1 MLTATD
7 LTGEETHEKKNP
19 RFLLLVLA
27 LFIMAGI
34 GYAAFWW
41 IAKQET
47 IAPVVEEKETVDA
60 SAHAWYE
67 EQQKLMEA
75 KLNLQPDSAVSSVPI
90 DSVALDAT
98 APDSAAIMPNI
109 PAPESTST
117 MVENSTVAKREK
129 PTPIKIGAPKEA
141 AEIKSPPFTKVK
153 AESPKPGLVNKVKT
167 IAPLQEEDER
177 VYVAP
182 AYKPVRS
189 KKVVDDNIKP
199 SDPTQYFQQ
208 DNRKPQYNGS
218 VPPTNNKRPIESE
231 PVYEPVN
238 RPQKETEKMPPSF
251 NNSMITRAELEE
263 FMQQF
268 PYKKTTVQFVCYTKP
283 NEDMEAVKGQILQF
297 LRQNG
302 YTDMETN
309 WNIWSDHTPVK
320 EVHYGKSGATGAVFY
335 IPSFR

>member
-19 RFLLLVLA
+19 RFLLLLLA

-41 IAKQET
+41 IAKQDT
-47 IAPVVEEKETVDA
+47 ITPIVEEKETVDA
-60 SAHAWYE
+60 SAQAWYE

-75 KLNLQPDSAVSSVPI
+75 KLNLQPDSPVSSVPI
-90 DSVALDAT
+90 DSAALDAT
-98 APDSAAIMPNI
+98 APDSAAIMINI
-109 PAPESTST
+109 PPPESTPKI
-117 MVENSTVAKREK
+117 VENTAVVKTEK
-129 PTPIKIGAPKEA
+129 QSALKTELPA
-141 AEIKSPPFTKVK
+141 V
-153 AESPKPGLVNKVKT
+153 SPKIVAAINSTPTVVK
-167 IAPLQEEDER
+167 PLE
-177 VYVAP
+177 P
-182 AYKPVRS
+182 KPVRS

-208 DNRKPQYNGS
+208 DNQKPQYNGS

-231 PVYEPVN
+231 PIYAPVN
-238 RPQKETEKMPPSF
+238 RPQKEAEKMPPSF
-251 NNSMITRAELEE
+251 NNAMITRAELEE

-268 PYKKTTVQFVCYTKP
+268 PYKKTTIQFVCYTKP
-283 NEDMEAVKGQILQF
+283 NEEMEAVKAQILQF

-320 EVHYGKSGATGAVFY
+320 EVHYGKSGATGANFY
-335 IPSFR
+335 IPSFK

>member
-19 RFLLLVLA
+19 RFLLLLLA

-47 IAPVVEEKETVDA
+47 ITPIVEEKETVDA
-60 SAHAWYE
+60 SAQAWYE

-75 KLNLQPDSAVSSVPI
+75 KLNLQPDSAAV
-90 DSVALDAT
+90 
-98 APDSAAIMPNI
+98 DSATIMRNI
-109 PAPESTST
+109 PPPESTSAK
-117 MVENSTVAKREK
+117 VESPTIEKREM
-129 PTPIKIGAPKEA
+129 PTPIKIVAPIEVT
-141 AEIKSPPFTKVK
+141 EIKSP
-153 AESPKPGLVNKVKT
+153 
-167 IAPLQEEDER
+167 
-177 VYVAP
+177 P

-189 KKVVDDNIKP
+189 KKVVDDNIKQ

-231 PVYEPVN
+231 PFYTPVN
-238 RPQKETEKMPPSF
+238 RPQKEVEKMPPSF
-251 NNSMITRAELEE
+251 TNAMITRAELEE

-268 PYKKTTVQFVCYTKP
+268 PYKKTTIQFVCYTKP
-283 NEDMEAVKGQILQF
+283 NEEMEAVKAQILQF

-320 EVHYGKSGATGAVFY
+320 EVHYGKSGATGANFY

>member
-19 RFLLLVLA
+19 RFLLLLLA

-41 IAKQET
+41 IAKQDT
-47 IAPVVEEKETVDA
+47 ITPIVEEKETVDA
-60 SAHAWYE
+60 SAQAWYE

-90 DSVALDAT
+90 DSAALDAT
-98 APDSAAIMPNI
+98 APDSAAIMINI
-109 PAPESTST
+109 PPPESTPKI
-117 MVENSTVAKREK
+117 VENTAVVKTEK
-129 PTPIKIGAPKEA
+129 QSALKIELPA
-141 AEIKSPPFTKVK
+141 V
-153 AESPKPGLVNKVKT
+153 SPKIVAAINSTPTVVK
-167 IAPLQEEDER
+167 PLE
-177 VYVAP
+177 P
-182 AYKPVRS
+182 KPVRS

-208 DNRKPQYNGS
+208 DNQKPQYNGS

-231 PVYEPVN
+231 PIYTPVN
-238 RPQKETEKMPPSF
+238 RPQKEAEKMLPSF
-251 NNSMITRAELEE
+251 NNAMITRAELEE

-268 PYKKTTVQFVCYTKP
+268 PYKKTTIQFVCYTKP
-283 NEDMEAVKGQILQF
+283 NEEMEAVKAQILQF

-320 EVHYGKSGATGAVFY
+320 EVHYGKSGATGANFY
-335 IPSFR
+335 IPTFK

>member
-19 RFLLLVLA
+19 RFLLLLLA

-47 IAPVVEEKETVDA
+47 ITPIVEEKETVDA
-60 SAHAWYE
+60 SAQAWYE

-75 KLNLQPDSAVSSVPI
+75 KLNLQPDSAAV
-90 DSVALDAT
+90 
-98 APDSAAIMPNI
+98 DSATIMRNI
-109 PAPESTST
+109 PPPESTSAK
-117 MVENSTVAKREK
+117 VESPTIEKREM
-129 PTPIKIGAPKEA
+129 PTPIKIVAPIEVT
-141 AEIKSPPFTKVK
+141 EIKSP
-153 AESPKPGLVNKVKT
+153 
-167 IAPLQEEDER
+167 
-177 VYVAP
+177 P

-189 KKVVDDNIKP
+189 KKVVDDNIKQ

-231 PVYEPVN
+231 PFYTPVN
-238 RPQKETEKMPPSF
+238 RPQKEAEKMPPSF
-251 NNSMITRAELEE
+251 TNAMITRAELEE

-268 PYKKTTVQFVCYTKP
+268 PYKKTTIQFVCYTKP
-283 NEDMEAVKGQILQF
+283 NEEMEAVKAQILQF

-320 EVHYGKSGATGAVFY
+320 EVHYGKSGATGANFY

>member
-19 RFLLLVLA
+19 RFLLLLLA

-47 IAPVVEEKETVDA
+47 ITPIVEEKETVDA
-60 SAHAWYE
+60 SAQAWYE
-67 EQQKLMEA
+67 EQRKIMEA
-75 KLNLQPDSAVSSVPI
+75 RLNIQPDSTQASALI
-90 DSVALDAT
+90 DSTDL
-98 APDSAAIMPNI
+98 DSAAVDSATILP
-109 PAPESTST
+109 
-117 MVENSTVAKREK
+117 TVAPPEPKPIIAKTETALATSKTVASTPIVEK
-129 PTPIKIGAPKEA
+129 PKSKPRIIEEPETEY
-141 AEIKSPPFTKVK
+141 AEPV
-153 AESPKPGLVNKVKT
+153 
-167 IAPLQEEDER
+167 
-177 VYVAP
+177 
-182 AYKPVRS
+182 YKPVRS
-189 KKVVDDNIKP
+189 KKVISDNIKP
-199 SDPTQYFQQ
+199 ADPTQYFQQ

-231 PVYEPVN
+231 PIYTPVN
-238 RPQKETEKMPPSF
+238 RPQKEAEKMPPSF
-251 NNSMITRAELEE
+251 TNAMITRAELEE

-268 PYKKTTVQFVCYTKP
+268 PYKKTTIQFVCYTKP
-283 NEDMEAVKGQILQF
+283 NEEMEAVKAQILQF

-320 EVHYGKSGATGAVFY
+320 EVHYGKSGATGANFY

>member
-19 RFLLLVLA
+19 RFLLLLLA

-41 IAKQET
+41 IAKQDT
-47 IAPVVEEKETVDA
+47 ITPIVEEKETVDA
-60 SAHAWYE
+60 SAQAWYE

-90 DSVALDAT
+90 DSAALDAT
-98 APDSAAIMPNI
+98 APDSAAIMINI
-109 PAPESTST
+109 PPPESTPKI
-117 MVENSTVAKREK
+117 VENTAVVKTEK
-129 PTPIKIGAPKEA
+129 QSALKTELPA
-141 AEIKSPPFTKVK
+141 V
-153 AESPKPGLVNKVKT
+153 SPKIVAAINSTPTVVK
-167 IAPLQEEDER
+167 PLE
-177 VYVAP
+177 P
-182 AYKPVRS
+182 KPVRS

-231 PVYEPVN
+231 PIYTPVN
-238 RPQKETEKMPPSF
+238 RPQKEAEKMLPSF
-251 NNSMITRAELEE
+251 NNAMITRAELEE

-268 PYKKTTVQFVCYTKP
+268 PYKKTTIQFVCYTKP
-283 NEDMEAVKGQILQF
+283 NEEMEAVKAQILQF

-320 EVHYGKSGATGAVFY
+320 EVHYGKSGATGANFY

>member
-19 RFLLLVLA
+19 RFLLLLLA

-41 IAKQET
+41 IAKQDT
-47 IAPVVEEKETVDA
+47 ITPIVEEKETVDA
-60 SAHAWYE
+60 SAQAWYE

-90 DSVALDAT
+90 DSAALDAT
-98 APDSAAIMPNI
+98 APDSAAIMINI
-109 PAPESTST
+109 PPPESTPKI
-117 MVENSTVAKREK
+117 VENTAVVKTEK
-129 PTPIKIGAPKEA
+129 QSALKIELPA
-141 AEIKSPPFTKVK
+141 V
-153 AESPKPGLVNKVKT
+153 SPKIVAAINSTPTVVK
-167 IAPLQEEDER
+167 PLE
-177 VYVAP
+177 P
-182 AYKPVRS
+182 KPVRS

-231 PVYEPVN
+231 PIYTPVN
-238 RPQKETEKMPPSF
+238 RPQKEAEKMLPSF
-251 NNSMITRAELEE
+251 NNAMITRAELEE

-268 PYKKTTVQFVCYTKP
+268 PYKKTTIQFVCYTKP
-283 NEDMEAVKGQILQF
+283 NEEMEAVKAQILQF

-320 EVHYGKSGATGAVFY
+320 EVHYGKSGATGANFY

>member
-19 RFLLLVLA
+19 RFLLLLLA

-47 IAPVVEEKETVDA
+47 ITPIVEEKETVDA
-60 SAHAWYE
+60 SAQAWYE

-75 KLNLQPDSAVSSVPI
+75 KLNLQPDSAAV
-90 DSVALDAT
+90 
-98 APDSAAIMPNI
+98 DSATIMRNI
-109 PAPESTST
+109 PPPESTSAK
-117 MVENSTVAKREK
+117 VESPTIEKREM
-129 PTPIKIGAPKEA
+129 PTPIKIVAPIEVT
-141 AEIKSPPFTKVK
+141 EIKSPPITKVK
-153 AESPKPGLVNKVKT
+153 SVSPKPDLANKVTTK
-167 IAPLQEEDER
+167 APLQESEER
-177 VYVAP
+177 VYIAP
-182 AYKPVRS
+182 NYKPVRS

-231 PVYEPVN
+231 PIYTPVN
-238 RPQKETEKMPPSF
+238 RPQKEAEKMPPSF
-251 NNSMITRAELEE
+251 TNAMITRAELEE

-268 PYKKTTVQFVCYTKP
+268 PYKKTTIQFVCYTKP
-283 NEDMEAVKGQILQF
+283 NEEMEAVKAQILQF

-320 EVHYGKSGATGAVFY
+320 EVHYGKSGATGANFY

>member
-41 IAKQET
+41 IEKQKT
-47 IAPVVEEKETVDA
+47 IAPIVEEKETIDA
-60 SAHAWYE
+60 SAQAWYE
-67 EQQKLMEA
+67 EQKRLMEA
-75 KLNLQPDSAVSSVPI
+75 KLNLNFQPDSAVSSVPI

-98 APDSAAIMPNI
+98 APDSAAIMINI
-109 PAPESTST
+109 PPTESTPKI
-117 MVENSTVAKREK
+117 VENTAVVKTEKQSALKTELPVVSPKIVA
-129 PTPIKIGAPKEA
+129 A
-141 AEIKSPPFTKVK
+141 IKSTPTVVK
-153 AESPKPGLVNKVKT
+153 
-167 IAPLQEEDER
+167 PLE
-177 VYVAP
+177 P
-182 AYKPVRS
+182 KPVRS

-199 SDPTQYFQQ
+199 TDPTQYFQQ
-208 DNRKPQYNGS
+208 DNRKPLYNGS

-231 PVYEPVN
+231 PIYTPVN
-238 RPQKETEKMPPSF
+238 RPQKEVEKMAPSF
-251 NNSMITRAELEE
+251 SNAMITRAELEE

-268 PYKKTTVQFVCYTKP
+268 PYKKTTIQFVCYTKP
-283 NEDMEAVKGQILQF
+283 NEEMEAVKAQILQF

-320 EVHYGKSGATGAVFY
+320 EVHYGKSGATGANFY